1 MLLIRGRCCGAHR
14 LRRIDEMIR
23 KRFRVAPEILAELF
37 RSPKEP
43 LFATGFPMDG
53 QIVNASFCDGTVEF
67 TVESAAFTN
76 DSDLVVL
83 FES

>member
-1 MLLIRGRCCGAHR
+1 MPLIRERYCGVLQ

-23 KRFRVAPEILAELF
+23 KRFRVAPEILAEMF
-37 RSPKEP
+37 RTPKEP
-43 LFATGFPMDG
+43 LIATGFPMDG

-76 DSDLVVL
+76 DFDLVVL

>member
-1 MLLIRGRCCGAHR
+1 MYYSASRQT
-14 LRRIDEMIR
+14 MR
-23 KRFRVAPEILAELF
+23 KRFRVAPEILAEMF
-37 RSPKEP
+37 RTPKEP
-43 LFATGFPMDG
+43 LIATGFPMDG